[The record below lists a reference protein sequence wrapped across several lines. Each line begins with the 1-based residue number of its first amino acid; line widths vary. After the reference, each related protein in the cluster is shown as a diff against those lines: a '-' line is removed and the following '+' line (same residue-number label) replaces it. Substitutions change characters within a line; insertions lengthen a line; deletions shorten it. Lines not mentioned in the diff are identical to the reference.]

1 VAQRSIITPR
11 EKDFVKLMVE
21 VGLGPIEAFRK
32 AFSHKCEDRK
42 EQQYSKDLAR
52 SERCKAYA
60 EELKVL
66 LQRQEKAREI
76 IDQSGGVNL
85 ERLRA
90 FAFAKLENIRDDINV
105 KSATRLQAIKA
116 LQQLHDP
123 AKDINLMLKWIDVAW
138 RYQKAHCPQC
148 HQDYPL
154 HHIKNVKLDKYRED
168 AELEPD
174 TKPETDIERRLT
186 VLRMFDRRSNP
197 HPGQMTAL
205 ESPERHIIGTGA
217 ARAGKS
223 YAMAMFAAM
232 AVLLPGVEV
241 WVLARVYDDARSEVE
256 FLKKFFKTLF
266 YPYYSSMVKEISD
279 QKTGELTFLTRWGSE
294 LKIKS
299 AKSKGSIIGRELE
312 LAMIAEPGWV
322 DGSLYEE
329 IRARMSSRL
338 GRIIAFGT
346 PKGSA
351 GIIGRMVRT
360 SGRDPKTGKVTRRTV
375 HERLM
380 VNGSPWNVSMLV
392 YALKPEDNPAYVQS
406 EMGAARQEL
415 TDEEYASE
423 FQGLIGIDSGK
434 KFLIPD
440 AALQKIPRNVFETC
454 SFVLGVDQGPKN
466 FGAVLCAYN
475 GQHIIPCW
483 EYFNGDDTTMKANLI
498 KLHDAVPVWIR
509 KLGGNPQNWKL
520 TITDRDPPL
529 VGTFDELE
537 ADGFNWPTDIATR
550 HLNNSKLNENWRREL
565 QEQVNTWAKQ
575 AKIIFHNTDEY
586 SAEDDVFPGAALL
599 HDQFQNCMDVPPNQE
614 KESKVDSNKGWQ
626 IYDPWRGDHVMDA
639 AYFAL
644 WTIHSGQID
653 VTITK
658 EKKIIDP
665 WVEQKAAFDYMHA
678 RSEQIELNGGNIPKD
693 KRIKFEDYFDRP
705 GPAPNDPFMR
715 GGNYSDES

>member
-1 VAQRSIITPR
+1 MARKLITPK
-11 EKDFVKLMVE
+11 EKDFVKLIVE

-32 AFSHKCEDRK
+32 SFHHKCEDRR
-42 EQQYSKDLAR
+42 EQQYAKDLAR
-52 SERCKAYA
+52 SERCVEYA
-60 EELKVL
+60 EELKSV
-66 LQRQEKAREI
+66 LQRQEQARTI
-76 IDQSGGVNL
+76 LDQSGGVNL

-90 FAFAKLENIRDDINV
+90 FAYQRLENIRDDINV

-138 RYQKAHCPQC
+138 RYQKAHCPCC
-148 HQDYPL
+148 HKDYPL
-154 HHIKNVKLDKYRED
+154 HHVKNDKLEKFRVE

-174 TKPETDIERRLT
+174 TKPESDIDRRLT
-186 VLRMFDRRSNP
+186 VLKMLDKRCNP
-197 HPGQMTAL
+197 HPGQMKAL
-205 ESPERHIIGTGA
+205 EAPERHVIGTGA

-223 YAMAMFAAM
+223 YAMAMFAAL
-232 AVLLPGVEV
+232 ATLLPGVEV

-256 FLKKFFKTLF
+256 YLKKFFKTLF
-266 YPYYSSMVKEISD
+266 YPYYGSMIKEISD

-360 SGRDPKTGKVTRRTV
+360 SGRDPKTGKVIRRTV
-375 HERLM
+375 QERLIS
-380 VNGSPWNVSMLV
+380 NGSPWNVSMLV
-392 YALKPEDNPAYVQS
+392 YQLRPEENPAYVQS
-406 EMGAARQEL
+406 EMDAARMEL
-415 TDEEYASE
+415 SDEEYASE
-423 FQGLIGIDSGK
+423 FQGLIGIESGK

-440 AALQKIPRNVFETC
+440 AALQKIPRHVFENA

-466 FGAVLCAYN
+466 FGAVLVAYT
-475 GQHIIPCW
+475 GQYIIPCW

-498 KLHDAVPVWIR
+498 KLHESVPVWIR
-509 KLGGNPQNWKL
+509 KLGGNPNQWKL
-520 TITDRDPPL
+520 TITDRDPML
-529 VGTFDELE
+529 TGTFDELD
-537 ADGFNWPTDIATR
+537 ADGYTWATDITLR
-550 HLNNSKLNENWRREL
+550 HLNNAKLNENWRREL
-565 QEQVNTWAKQ
+565 QEQVNTWSKTAKLL
-575 AKIIFHNTDEY
+575 FHNTDEY

-599 HDQFQNCMDVPPNQE
+599 HDQFQNCMDVPPNPD
-614 KESKVDSNKGWQ
+614 KESKADSNKGWQ

-644 WTIHSGQID
+644 WTVHSGQIE
-653 VTITK
+653 IAQKK
-658 EKKIIDP
+658 EEKTVDP
-665 WVEQKAAFDYMHA
+665 WEEQKNAFKYQHA
-678 RSEQIELNGGNIPKD
+678 KAEQAELRGGQVP
-693 KRIKFEDYFDRP
+693 RAEQVKFEDFFGRP
-705 GPAPNDPFMR
+705 GPQDPFLR
-715 GGNYSDES
+715 GGHYSDES